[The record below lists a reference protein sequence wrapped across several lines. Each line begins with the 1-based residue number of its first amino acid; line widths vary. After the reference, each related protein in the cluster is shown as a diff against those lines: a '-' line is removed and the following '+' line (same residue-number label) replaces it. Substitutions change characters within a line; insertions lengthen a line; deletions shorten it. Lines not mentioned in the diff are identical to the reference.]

1 MTEGWYEGESSSLH
15 EKPAPRERCRRSQ
28 RLVVRDDCQTAGTEP
43 RGREMGYGGQLSRE
57 MVKTATEKS
66 FRGLL

>member
-43 RGREMGYGGQLSRE
+43 RGREMGYGGQ
-57 MVKTATEKS
+57 
-66 FRGLL
+66 